1 MIKMKKYLVIDV
13 NNGNYFYLV
22 DDLTELIN
30 EMYECE
36 LFDNEFE
43 VVKGWFFENF
53 KVFVSNS
60 DIIELTKDIE

>member
-1 MIKMKKYLVIDV
+1 MKNYLVIDI
-13 NNGNYFYLV
+13 NDGNDFYLV

-30 EMYECE
+30 EMYSQE

-43 VVKGWFFENF
+43 VVKGWFFSNY

-60 DIIELTKDIE
+60 NIIELTEDIE